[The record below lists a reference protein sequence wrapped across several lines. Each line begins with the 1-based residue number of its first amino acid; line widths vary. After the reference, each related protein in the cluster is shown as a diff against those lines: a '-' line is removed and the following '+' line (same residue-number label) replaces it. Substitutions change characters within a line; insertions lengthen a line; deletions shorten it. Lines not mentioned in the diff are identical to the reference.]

1 MRDIIRHLE
10 KMYLEN
16 LGESEELL
24 NMLIELATFI
34 KEKKYISE
42 EHSVEKYKI
51 LVAKQK
57 RPDTF

>member
-1 MRDIIRHLE
+1 
-10 KMYLEN
+10 MYLEN